1 MTCPIHGSTKIENL
15 YQNIKAP
22 SMKLTPE
29 EMAELESNV
38 SADAVKGNWHG
49 CTSIT
54 PTYKHSEAPPVSSWK
69 PS

>member
-1 MTCPIHGSTKIENL
+1 
-15 YQNIKAP
+15 
-22 SMKLTPE
+22 MKLTPE

-38 SADAVKGNWHG
+38 SADALKGNWHG

-54 PTYKHSEAPPVSSWK
+54 PTYKDSEAPPVSSWK